1 MDPLSQAVVGASCAQ
16 ALSNKK
22 HFITVTVLG
31 LLAGIAP
38 DLDIFI
44 RSNEDPMLFLEFHRQ
59 FTHSLLFIPIGGLL
73 CAGLFHLLF
82 HKRTQVSFRW
92 TYLYA
97 TIAYGSHGLLDSC
110 TSYGTQLFWPFSNH
124 RVSWDTISII
134 DPIFTLPVLFLVVLA
149 AIKRS
154 RRIAIYAVAWILLVQ
169 SFGLI
174 QNQRASMVGHQLA
187 TERGHQVIRLNA
199 KPSFANQLLWRVIY
213 ETKEGFY
220 IDAIR
225 LGLKTEIIP
234 GQFIRHL
241 NIAKDFP
248 WLDKDSQQAKDIERF
263 RWFSQGYI
271 ALDPKRPLR
280 IIDIRYSLMPNET
293 LGLWSIWLSP
303 DAALET
309 YADYRMDRD
318 IDPRQRKEFFDLL
331 LQRSKQDPLI
341 HNKQ

>member
-1 MDPLSQAVVGASCAQ
+1 MDPLSQAVVGAGCAQ

-22 HFITVTVLG
+22 HFITATILG
-31 LLAGIAP
+31 LLAGMTA

-44 RSNEDPMLFLEFHRQ
+44 RSDEDPMLFLEFHRQ
-59 FTHSLLFIPIGGLL
+59 FTHSLLFIPIGGLI

-82 HKRTQVSFRW
+82 RKKTQLAFRW

-97 TIAYGSHGLLDSC
+97 TVAYASHGLLDSC

-149 AIKRS
+149 TIKRS

-174 QNQRASMVGHQLA
+174 QNQRASAVGYQLA
-187 TERGHQVIRLNA
+187 AERGHQVTRLNA
-199 KPSFANQLLWRVIY
+199 KPSFANQLLWRVVY

-220 IDAIR
+220 IDAVR

-241 NIAKDFP
+241 NIARDFP
-248 WLDKDSQQAKDIERF
+248 WLDQHSQQAKDIERF

-303 DAALET
+303 NASPEA

-331 LQRSKQDPLI
+331 FQRS
-341 HNKQ
+341 N

>member
-31 LLAGIAP
+31 LLAGMAP

-97 TIAYGSHGLLDSC
+97 TIAYGSHCLLDIC

-169 SFGLI
+169 GFGLI

-263 RWFSQGYI
+263 HWFSQGYI

-309 YADYRMDRD
+309 YADYRMYRD

-331 LQRSKQDPLI
+331 LQLSKQDPLI

>member
-1 MDPLSQAVVGASCAQ
+1 MDPLSQAVVGAGCAQ

-22 HFITVTVLG
+22 HFISVTILG
-31 LLAGIAP
+31 LFAGMAA

-82 HKRTQVSFRW
+82 RKRTQLAFRW

-97 TIAYGSHGLLDSC
+97 TAAYASHGLLDSC
-110 TSYGTQLFWPFSNH
+110 TSYGTQLFWPISNH

-154 RRIAIYAVAWILLVQ
+154 RRIAIYALLWILLVQ

-174 QNQRASMVGHQLA
+174 QNQRAAAVGYELA
-187 TERGHQVIRLNA
+187 AARGHQVIRLNA
-199 KPSFANQLLWRVIY
+199 KPSFANQILWRVIY
-213 ETKEGFY
+213 ETQEGFY
-220 IDAIR
+220 IDAVR
-225 LGLKTEIIP
+225 LGMETEIIP
-234 GQFIRHL
+234 GQFIQHL
-241 NIAKDFP
+241 NIARDFP
-248 WLDKDSQQAKDIERF
+248 WLHKESQHAKDIERF

-271 ALDPKRPLR
+271 ALDPLRPLR
-280 IIDIRYSLMPNET
+280 IIDVRYSLMPNET
-293 LGLWSIWLSP
+293 LGLWSIWLSV
-303 DAALET
+303 DAPLDA
-309 YADYRMDRD
+309 YSDYRMDRD

-331 LQRSKQDPLI
+331 LQRSD
-341 HNKQ
+341 

>member
-1 MDPLSQAVVGASCAQ
+1 MDPLSQAVVGAGCAQ
-16 ALSNKK
+16 ALSNKR
-22 HFITVTVLG
+22 HFITATVLG
-31 LLAGIAP
+31 LLAGMAA

-82 HKRTQVSFRW
+82 RKKTQLAFRW

-97 TIAYGSHGLLDSC
+97 TAAYASHGLLDSC
-110 TSYGTQLFWPFSNH
+110 TSYGTQLLWPFSNH

-154 RRIAIYAVAWILLVQ
+154 RRIAVYALAWILLIQ
-169 SFGLI
+169 GFGWI
-174 QNQRASMVGHQLA
+174 QNQRASAVGYELA
-187 TERGHQVIRLNA
+187 AERGHQVIRLNA

-220 IDAIR
+220 IDAVR
-225 LGLKTEIIP
+225 LGLETEIIP
-234 GQFIRHL
+234 GQFIQHL
-241 NIAKDFP
+241 DIDRDFP
-248 WLDKDSQQAKDIERF
+248 WLDKRSQQAKDIERF

-271 ALDPKRPLR
+271 ALDPQRPLR
-280 IIDIRYSLMPNET
+280 ILDVRYSLMPNET

-303 DAALET
+303 DAPLEA

-331 LQRSKQDPLI
+331 LQRS
-341 HNKQ
+341 N

>member
-31 LLAGIAP
+31 LLAGMAP
-38 DLDIFI
+38 DIDIFI

-97 TIAYGSHGLLDSC
+97 TIAYGSNGLLDSC

-169 SFGLI
+169 GFGLI